1 MNKSEL
7 INKITKISMP
17 ANETEIQLI
26 LRLITVLATIHL
38 INKTEKIRNNSEKS
52 DNADDIIN
60 MIK

>member
-17 ANETEIQLI
+17 ANETEFQLI
-26 LRLITVLATIHL
+26 LKLITVLATIHL

-52 DNADDIIN
+52 NNADDIIN

>member
-26 LRLITVLATIHL
+26 LRLITVLATIHR
-38 INKTEKIRNNSEKS
+38 KIR
-52 DNADDIIN
+52 
-60 MIK
+60 